1 MKLPAMNLEALRTI
15 PLMQKIAFVVLIL
28 AGIIVVFYYYVV
40 EPKSMEIANL
50 QGEIGKLDTEIQTLT
65 IKVKHLDEL
74 IAANKQLEIELAKKK
89 ERLPPEEEAVML
101 LKQVSD
107 LGIRLGLDIKLW
119 KPGAKSEDPSKLFV
133 RLPVNVEVSG
143 GYHTAAL
150 FFDRIN
156 SLPRIRGAKGYL
168 FTTSGETPVSGFSR
182 AKHRFESRDGGTQMC
197 DTVEY
202 ALPLGPLGELA
213 HRLTV
218 KKDLERVFDYRA
230 EQIAALFRDP
240 AAVSI

>member
-1 MKLPAMNLEALRTI
+1 MKMPEMNLEALRTV
-15 PLMQKIAFVVLIL
+15 PLMQKVALLVLMIAGIL
-28 AGIIVVFYYYVV
+28 ALFYYYVV
-40 EPKSMEIANL
+40 EPKSVEIAAL
-50 QGEIGKLDTEIQTLT
+50 QANIGKLDGEIQTLT

-119 KPGAKSEDPSKLFV
+119 KPGAKSEDASKLFV

-156 SLPRIRGAKGYL
+156 SLPRIVTVSNLKMGSPRTEKGR
-168 FTTSGETPVSGFSR
+168 VV
-182 AKHRFESRDGGTQMC
+182 TQ
-197 DTVEY
+197 T
-202 ALPLGPLGELA
+202 
-213 HRLTV
+213 
-218 KKDLERVFDYRA
+218 VFDLVAY
-230 EQIAALFRDP
+230 AAPQEMKVAAVVPPP
-240 AAVSI
+240 AAK

>member
-1 MKLPAMNLEALRTI
+1 MKLPSFNLEILRTI
-15 PLMQKIAFVVLIL
+15 PLMQKVAFLVLIL
-28 AGIIVVFYYYVV
+28 TGIVVAFYYYVA
-40 EPKSMEIANL
+40 EPKSTEIAGL
-50 QGEIGKLDTEIQTLT
+50 QGAIGALDTEIQTLT

-119 KPGAKSEDPSKLFV
+119 KPGSKSEDPSKLFV

-156 SLPRIRGAKGYL
+156 NLPRIVTVSNLKMGSPKTDKGRI
-168 FTTSGETPVSGFSR
+168 V
-182 AKHRFESRDGGTQMC
+182 TQTIF
-197 DTVEY
+197 DLVAY
-202 ALPLGPLGELA
+202 AAPQDVKVAALP
-213 HRLTV
+213 
-218 KKDLERVFDYRA
+218 
-230 EQIAALFRDP
+230 P
-240 AAVSI
+240 APAPK

>member
-1 MKLPAMNLEALRTI
+1 MKMPEFNLEVLRTI
-15 PLMQKIAFVVLIL
+15 PLMQKLGLLVLVL
-28 AGIIVVFYYYVV
+28 AGIIVAFYYYVV
-40 EPKSMEIANL
+40 EPKSAEIAVL
-50 QGEIGKLDTEIQTLT
+50 QGEVGKLDTEIQTLT

-107 LGIRLGLDIKLW
+107 LGIRLGLEIKLW
-119 KPGAKSEDPSKLFV
+119 KPSGKSEDPSKLFV

-156 SLPRIRGAKGYL
+156 NLPRIVTVSNLKMGTPKTEKGR
-168 FTTSGETPVSGFSR
+168 VV
-182 AKHRFESRDGGTQMC
+182 TQTIF
-197 DTVEY
+197 DLIAY
-202 ALPLGPLGELA
+202 AAPQE
-213 HRLTV
+213 V
-218 KKDLERVFDYRA
+218 KV
-230 EQIAALFRDP
+230 AAAVATP
-240 AAVSI
+240 AAK